1 MDLLKPFRKV
11 IKKVA
16 DTLADRQSDQEL
28 MAKLKY
34 WDEKLKSALSK
45 ANNYPETLFNDR
57 EMIYNGTIDVDYD
70 PDTRSKSGK
79 LSKNVVNIVYEFLES
94 EVDNTVPAPTVKSRH
109 RGFEYLAQMI
119 EDSAKDDIKVI
130 PDFGEMLDENERTT
144 TIQGFS
150 LFEIMWNPDVKH
162 HLWRGELQ
170 VKNPHPKAFIPQP
183 GVYRIKDMDYF
194 FIMFSVTKRYV
205 ERRYNVDIGP
215 GDSDEYP
222 QMNAFHGTQNWPG
235 KVTLVECWYKDTD
248 GDINKFVWT
257 RTVPLENI
265 EKFYHRRLQV
275 CKDCGLPQGPSDE
288 CECGSKRFK
297 EVIQDEEEITEDI
310 VLANGTKIPKGTK
323 VPYFQPSN
331 YPIIVRRNVPV
342 NFQFGG
348 QSDVD
353 VIRDQQDA
361 LKKIVSTIE
370 DKLLTGGVIIKTL
383 DTMRLNLKNEL
394 YEVVRGN
401 AAELQVFDVVDLQ
414 ANVSQD
420 LEFANM
426 LYQWSQNTLGITN
439 AFMGKEDSSAK
450 SGVAKQQQINQ
461 SAGRIQSKVQNK
473 YIAFKQLYQL
483 MFEFKLAYY
492 DELRPFLSKNENNQD
507 DWGQFNK
514 YEFLRQ
520 DANGDWYYNTDFTFD
535 TNMKDSLP
543 RDKVWLTNT
552 LINLAK
558 MKEIDPVSFWTIM
571 ESIDFPE
578 ATMVKEQLIEQ
589 QKQQAQQQAQQA
601 QQQQAP
607 PQGQGQPGQQQAQP
621 GQQGMPNQGDI
632 QQFITSLPQAVRQK
646 LATLPQDE
654 QMNIVTSM
662 MKQPPEALQQI
673 FAEFEGGG
681 DQGAAPQGQVQQG
694 PG

>member
-1 MDLLKPFRKV
+1 
-11 IKKVA
+11 
-16 DTLADRQSDQEL
+16 
-28 MAKLKY
+28 
-34 WDEKLKSALSK
+34 
-45 ANNYPETLFNDR
+45 
-57 EMIYNGTIDVDYD
+57 VDYD

-94 EVDNTVPAPTVKSRH
+94 EVDNTVPAPAVKSRH
-109 RGFEYLAQMI
+109 RGFDYLAQMI
-119 EDSAKDDIKVI
+119 EDSAKDDLKVI
-130 PDFGEMLDENERTT
+130 EDFDEMYDENLRTT
-144 TIQGFS
+144 NIQGFS
-150 LFEIMWNPDVKH
+150 LFEVMWNPDKKH

-194 FIMFSVTKRYV
+194 FVSFSVTKRYV

-222 QMNAFHGTQNWPG
+222 QMNAFHGTQNYSG
-235 KVTLVECWYKDTD
+235 KVTLFECWYKDTD

-257 RTVPLENI
+257 RNVPLENV
-265 EKFYHRRLQV
+265 EKFYHRRLDV
-275 CKDCGLPQGPSDE
+275 CKECGLTQGPSDE

-297 EVIQDEEEITEDI
+297 EVIRDKEIIEEDMI
-310 VLANGTKIPKGTK
+310 LANGTVIKKGTK
-323 VPYFQPSN
+323 VPYFQPTKS
-331 YPIIVRRNVPV
+331 PLIRWRNVPV

-401 AAELQVFDVVDLQ
+401 AAELQAFGVEDLQ
-414 ANVSQD
+414 ADVSQD
-420 LEFANM
+420 LEFAHE
-426 LYQWSQNTLGITN
+426 LYALAQSELGITN
-439 AFMGKEDSSAK
+439 AFLGKEDTTAK
-450 SGVAKQQQINQ
+450 SAVAKQQQINQ
-461 SAGRIQSKVQNK
+461 SSGRMQSKATNK
-473 YIAFKQLYQL
+473 NTAFKELYQL

-492 DELRPFLSKNENNQD
+492 DELRPYISKNEKNQD

-520 DANGDWYYNTDFTFD
+520 DASGEWFYNTDFTFEVN
-535 TNMKDSLP
+535 TKDALP
-543 RDKVWLTNT
+543 KDKVWLTNT
-552 LINLAK
+552 LINISKGKL
-558 MKEIDPVSFWTIM
+558 IDPVAFWTCM
-571 ESIDFPE
+571 EAIDFPQ
-578 ATMVKEQLIEQ
+578 ATMVKEFFIEQ
-589 QKQQAQQQAQQA
+589 QKQAKEAQDAQDAQQQAQQ
-601 QQQQAP
+601 QQQSQPAP
-607 PQGQGQPGQQQAQP
+607 GGALSMSQPTTQPTMQQPGQPPAGTTQPGQQGQPQP

-654 QMNIVTSM
+654 QMKIVTSM
-662 MKQPPEALQQI
+662 MKQSPEALQQI